1 MNVYGRVIGIVVST
15 LSIAWSNASTTAAL
29 GAEQDE
35 AAAKQF
41 VMLGEQ
47 EASKS
52 NWKQAA
58 EQFFQAAN
66 KNDQDPVAFYDLG
79 VAYLH
84 LGELEK
90 ARVAEEQ
97 AVILKP
103 DFVNAHV
110 QLATIL
116 SKLGDH
122 SAAEKSLRKALELDP
137 NNHMAKTNISTLL
150 EAGTQG
156 SQRSSAGDNATVP
169 QGAEAGPKETPP
181 VNLPK
186 SSEVTA
192 ANQDASPVKTDAKCS
207 AGACAVLQVHGVKR
221 KKSDKSE
228 TATKLDE
235 AFTAFGQGKLDATKQ
250 MLTKIVEDDSS
261 SSSAYASLGAVV
273 GMLEDYDAEIAK
285 EKIAIELDDSNAVAH
300 SNLAWALAHKG
311 RWEEA
316 LREEEKALKLDA
328 KLIQA
333 AVGKAIAKYELGQAS
348 EAKQLLAEVITKH
361 NSEALPHLAMS
372 VLLEREGAVDSA
384 KSELDEAYKLNPNS
398 QTVKR
403 WVAASELKNGHW
415 DLARQLYSELA
426 KANQFDG
433 QAHLGFGLASEKL
446 GDKIAAL
453 EALQKAVELSPGS
466 AVAHMALGLALK
478 DRGNTAEAA
487 EELKEANKL
496 NPKIRLAE
504 ADQQANKDTIK

>member
-15 LSIAWSNASTTAAL
+15 LSIAWSNASTPAAL
-29 GAEQDE
+29 AAEQDE

-52 NWKQAA
+52 NWKQAV

-90 ARVAEEQ
+90 ARFAEEQ
-97 AVILKP
+97 AVSLKP

-116 SKLGDH
+116 SKMGDR

-137 NNHMAKTNISTLL
+137 NNQMAKTNISTLL

-156 SQRSSAGDNATVP
+156 SQRSSAGDKAAAP
-169 QGAEAGPKETPP
+169 QGAEAGPKETPAII
-181 VNLPK
+181 LPK

-192 ANQDASPVKTDAKCS
+192 ANQDAPPVKTDA
-207 AGACAVLQVHGVKR
+207 AQVHGVKR

-228 TATKLDE
+228 TAIRLDE
-235 AFTAFGQGKLDATKQ
+235 AFTAFGEGKLDATKQ
-250 MLTKIVEDDSS
+250 MLTKIVEEDSS
-261 SSSAYASLGAVV
+261 SSSAYASLGAIV
-273 GMLEDYDAEIAK
+273 GMFEDYDAEIAK
-285 EKIAIELDDSNAVAH
+285 EKIALELDESNAVAH

-316 LREEEKALKLDA
+316 LREEEKALKLDP
-328 KLIQA
+328 KLVQA
-333 AVGKAIAKYELGQAS
+333 AVGKAVAKYELGQAS

-372 VLLEREGAVDSA
+372 VLLEQEGALDSA

-403 WVAASELKNGHW
+403 WLAASELKKGRW
-415 DLARQLYSELA
+415 EQAKQLYSEIA
-426 KANQFDG
+426 NANQYDA
-433 QAHLGFGLASEKL
+433 QAWLGFGLALEKL
-446 GDKIAAL
+446 GDKTAAL
-453 EALQKAVELSPGS
+453 EALQKAVQLSPGS

-478 DRGNTAEAA
+478 DRGNSAEAA

-504 ADQQANKDTIK
+504 ADRQANKDTVK

>member
-15 LSIAWSNASTTAAL
+15 LSIAWSNASTLAAL

-47 EASKS
+47 EASKN

-116 SKLGDH
+116 SKLGDR

-137 NNHMAKTNISTLL
+137 TNHMAKTNISTLL
-150 EAGTQG
+150 EAGTHG
-156 SQRSSAGDNATVP
+156 SQRSSAGDNPTVP

-192 ANQDASPVKTDAKCS
+192 GNQDASPVKTDA
-207 AGACAVLQVHGVKR
+207 AQVHGVKR

-235 AFTAFGQGKLDATKQ
+235 AFTAFGQGKLDATKR

-316 LREEEKALKLDA
+316 LREEEKALKLDP

-348 EAKQLLAEVITKH
+348 EAKQLLAEVITK
-361 NSEALPHLAMS
+361 NSSEALPHLAMS

-403 WVAASELKNGHW
+403 WLAASELKNGHW

-433 QAHLGFGLASEKL
+433 QAHLGLGLASEKL
-446 GDKIAAL
+446 GDKTAAL
-453 EALQKAVELSPGS
+453 EALQKAVQLSPGS

-478 DRGNTAEAA
+478 DRGNTTEAA